1 MTAAL
6 SVAGAP
12 PASRRD
18 VTIALSIGVVALL
31 IAGLQPVILGGLESE
46 GRLTASQIGLAATVE
61 LLALGLTCGLAAA
74 FLKPDRVRLKLALAC
89 VAHAGAMFGTCLVS
103 GVAVIAMRGAA
114 GVFAGLMLW
123 AAISTITRAQRPEHL
138 SGVFVTVQTLAQ
150 LVLAAVLPATV
161 VPWFGINGAL
171 EALGVISLLTAI
183 AALAGANSYSPL
195 PKAEQGGGGIGL
207 RSQIGE
213 NLDPGAVG
221 HAAIGMGLRP
231 VAAALL
237 ARGSNPFAD
246 LRQCV
251 HARIGIDP
259 RPVCVEND
267 RPPIG
272 DGQHIPPGGDQHRD
286 PGRRGED
293 RDMGSGTAG
302 RRADSGQTVPIER
315 QELRGEQI
323 LGDQYALSGQRR
335 HRAGLGAEQ
344 GGDQL
349 SLDIDQVGDTFH
361 QQQIAGRTDRLGR
374 LRGRM
379 APGKGCAAPGID
391 LVPGSLGQ
399 FRVGQQRAMRRRNLG
414 GQTMAGRQF
423 GIDRCH
429 GSRERGMFGRAAL
442 PVAWYVDVGDAQ
454 LHHLPDRQPWRGRH
468 RAMLRHDRC
477 GRGMI
482 GLRLLTQPRFDQ
494 RHQRLDRRAGIV
506 AFAPDDDLIAA
517 AHAQA

>member
-207 RSQIGE
+207 RPLLGLAACFLFMAFIVALWVYLEPLAELSGMSAKQAG
-213 NLDPGAVG
+213 LAVAVALGMQVAGGAAATLAARRWQRPGAVLLAVG
-221 HAAIGMGLRP
+221 ALNGGILAILFGAPQAALFMGAVAVFGFLWLFALPFQTLLLIQLDPTRRAAMQLGTAQLLGSSFGPLVASFVVSNDEVRGAIGLSA
-231 VAAALL
+231 VLLALALTAIALL
-237 ARGSNPFAD
+237 GAF
-246 LRQCV
+246 
-251 HARIGIDP
+251 
-259 RPVCVEND
+259 
-267 RPPIG
+267 
-272 DGQHIPPGGDQHRD
+272 
-286 PGRRGED
+286 
-293 RDMGSGTAG
+293 
-302 RRADSGQTVPIER
+302 RRASSAGDSTG
-315 QELRGEQI
+315 
-323 LGDQYALSGQRR
+323 
-335 HRAGLGAEQ
+335 
-344 GGDQL
+344 
-349 SLDIDQVGDTFH
+349 
-361 QQQIAGRTDRLGR
+361 
-374 LRGRM
+374 
-379 APGKGCAAPGID
+379 
-391 LVPGSLGQ
+391 
-399 FRVGQQRAMRRRNLG
+399 
-414 GQTMAGRQF
+414 
-423 GIDRCH
+423 
-429 GSRERGMFGRAAL
+429 
-442 PVAWYVDVGDAQ
+442 
-454 LHHLPDRQPWRGRH
+454 
-468 RAMLRHDRC
+468 
-477 GRGMI
+477 
-482 GLRLLTQPRFDQ
+482 
-494 RHQRLDRRAGIV
+494 
-506 AFAPDDDLIAA
+506 
-517 AHAQA
+517 